1 MERLSIRRKRVKQLL
16 NELGHEIRLNN
27 EKNGF
32 IWDPAK
38 EVPTLLAL
46 IHSEVS
52 EALEAYRDEKTLDEE
67 LADVIIRVL
76 DLSDRM
82 ELDIDKA
89 VREKIEKNKLRGFKH
104 GRKRF

>member
-1 MERLSIRRKRVKQLL
+1 ML
-16 NELGHEIRLNN
+16 NELAHEIRLNN

-32 IWDPAK
+32 IWDS
-38 EVPTLLAL
+38 ERDFPTLLAL

-52 EALEAYRDEKTLDEE
+52 EALEAYRDEKPVDEE

-82 ELDIDKA
+82 KLNIDKA
-89 VREKIEKNKLRGFKH
+89 VREKIEKNKSRGFKH

>member
-1 MERLSIRRKRVKQLL
+1 ML
-16 NELGHEIRLNN
+16 NELAHEIRLNN

-32 IWDPAK
+32 IWDS
-38 EVPTLLAL
+38 ERDVPTLLAL
-46 IHSEVS
+46 VHSEVS
-52 EALEAYRDEKTLDEE
+52 EALEAYRDEKTVDEE

-76 DLSDRM
+76 DLSDRLGLNM
-82 ELDIDKA
+82 DKA

>member
-1 MERLSIRRKRVKQLL
+1 MLS
-16 NELGHEIRLNN
+16 ELAHEIRLNN

-32 IWDPAK
+32 IWDTAIDVPA
-38 EVPTLLAL
+38 LLAL

-52 EALEAYRDEKTLDEE
+52 EALEAYRDEKPLDEE

-76 DLSDRM
+76 DLSDR
-82 ELDIDKA
+82 LGVDIGKA
-89 VREKIEKNKLRGFKH
+89 LREKVEKNKLRGFRH

>member
-1 MERLSIRRKRVKQLL
+1 MLS
-16 NELGHEIRLNN
+16 ELAHEIRLNN

-32 IWDPAK
+32 IWDTARDVPA
-38 EVPTLLAL
+38 LLAL

-52 EALEAYRDEKTLDEE
+52 EALEAYRDEKPLDEE

-76 DLSDRM
+76 DLSDR
-82 ELDIDKA
+82 LGVDIGKT
-89 VREKIEKNKLRGFKH
+89 VREKVEKNKLRGFRH